1 MGRSAARRPLR
12 LPGGA
17 RHRVFPEFAAD
28 ENADTVRRC
37 ARHARRQATVVFV
50 GIPSLSLAL
59 ASTHANE
66 LKLAIDKGG
75 AHLRHASALLLEKL
89 QAPTMKIQQIVY
101 GSPASTPN
109 LPVGPI
115 AAPLCL

>member
-1 MGRSAARRPLR
+1 
-12 LPGGA
+12 
-17 RHRVFPEFAAD
+17 V
-28 ENADTVRRC
+28 TI
-37 ARHARRQATVVFV
+37 VFV

-59 ASTHANE
+59 ASAHANE

-101 GSPASTPN
+101 GCRPPPRQKPAP
-109 LPVGPI
+109 GPI
-115 AAPLCL
+115 AAPLYL